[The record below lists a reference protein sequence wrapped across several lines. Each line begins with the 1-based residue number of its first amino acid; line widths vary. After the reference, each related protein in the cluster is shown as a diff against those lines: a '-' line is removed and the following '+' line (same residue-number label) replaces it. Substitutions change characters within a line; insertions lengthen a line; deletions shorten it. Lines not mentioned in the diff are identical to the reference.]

1 MLQISIGRGLQT
13 KISTKLKIVR
23 KFWDND
29 TQRLNKEHTDHLKY
43 NLKISDVAYA
53 SANDKKEIGIEVIGP
68 TKNVIEKIFEKYN
81 YQASKIDRVYYG
93 GLTKK
98 NIARKESRF
107 LTEEEISILK
117 RQ

>member
-1 MLQISIGRGLQT
+1 M
-13 KISTKLKIVR
+13 
-23 KFWDND
+23 
-29 TQRLNKEHTDHLKY
+29 
-43 NLKISDVAYA
+43 
-53 SANDKKEIGIEVIGP
+53 IGP
-68 TKNVIEKIFEKYN
+68 TINVIEKIFEKYN

>member
-1 MLQISIGRGLQT
+1 MERKYKVSISIIFLLLITWFFIKQT
-13 KISTKLKIVR
+13 
-23 KFWDND
+23 
-29 TQRLNKEHTDHLKY
+29 
-43 NLKISDVAYA
+43 
-53 SANDKKEIGIEVIGP
+53 NDKKEIGIEVIGP